1 MISLS
6 PFYAGWL
13 GWNDQRGDMTINFG
27 TNPVSLT
34 YPLDANEDLA
44 SGHRLIVLIPTN
56 LDFSTAS
63 QRIWELAQ
71 TTGMHIQLLGLCAD
85 AAEESRLRRELI
97 TLASLLEDGKRCVT
111 AKIVVGAN
119 WLESL
124 KTSYASGD
132 MIVCFEEQ
140 STGFLR
146 KPLSQILEAN
156 LKATVYLLSNPAPQK
171 FNSNRL
177 SQISTWLGVIG
188 VVAGFG
194 LLQARIVQLPGGWL
208 QNILLILS
216 IIPEFW
222 LIWFWDSRFG

>member
-1 MISLS
+1 
-6 PFYAGWL
+6 
-13 GWNDQRGDMTINFG
+13 MTINFD

-34 YPLDANEDLA
+34 SPSDAHADLG
-44 SGHRLIVLIPTN
+44 SGHRLIVLIPTH
-56 LDFSTAS
+56 LDVSTAS

-71 TTGMHIQLLGLCAD
+71 TTGMHIQLLGLCAE

-111 AKIVVGAN
+111 AKIEMAPN

-124 KTSYASGD
+124 KTSYTPGD

-140 STGFLR
+140 PAGFLR

-156 LKATVYLLSNPAPQK
+156 LKATVYLLSNSASQK

-177 SQISTWLGVIG
+177 SRISTWLGVIG
-188 VVAGFG
+188 VVTGFG
-194 LLQARIVQLPGGWL
+194 LLQAKIVQLPGGGL
-208 QNILLILS
+208 QNVLLILS